1 MPILRPHAAP
11 HVVGIQRVI
20 VVNVERSSYIKTTR
34 RVYAYIQSLFA
45 VIHAAA
51 DAADA
56 AMSYEMSV
64 HKAEIMCVVTSA
76 NRSVAETESLIDAS
90 LAPRRT

>member
-34 RVYAYIQSLFA
+34 RVYYAYIQSLFA
-45 VIHAAA
+45 VIHAA
-51 DAADA
+51 DA
-56 AMSYEMSV
+56 AMSYEMSM

>member
-1 MPILRPHAAP
+1 
-11 HVVGIQRVI
+11 
-20 VVNVERSSYIKTTR
+20 
-34 RVYAYIQSLFA
+34 VYTYKQSLFA
-45 VIHAAA
+45 VIHAAAAAA